1 MSAAL
6 RFLAIAVALALAACE
21 QTAEALDRASVF
33 LDRKLDLHQLQA
45 QTPVA
50 RARVPPRA
58 PAVASGL
65 REESPPPQILAAT
78 RAAAAQRL
86 REGLA
91 RLENA
96 ATPTE
101 REEVARIIAEEAWR
115 GDADAQYLMAL
126 GDPLR
131 PESERDAARRIDW
144 LARAAVQ
151 GHVRA
156 QYALAQAYATG
167 DDVKADQAW
176 ANMWFERA
184 ARRGHPPAQHA
195 LALRELERAADT
207 GDREDAYRWLAAASA
222 GGHGDSERQRDAL
235 GARIDDASRRRLDE
249 EARAFRASDALEA
262 WPDPPLIRFVQHALA
277 TRGFDAGPADGTL
290 GPRTRAA
297 LRRFA
302 GTPTLTPAIVARLRG
317 R

>member
-1 MSAAL
+1 MNAL
-6 RFLAIAVALALAACE
+6 RFLAIALASALAACE
-21 QTAEALDRASVF
+21 QTAGALDRTSLY
-33 LDRKLDLHQLQA
+33 LDRQFNLHQLQA
-45 QTPVA
+45 HTPA
-50 RARVPPRA
+50 PPPRAPPRA
-58 PAVASGL
+58 PAVPTGL
-65 REESPPPQILAAT
+65 REESPPPQIPAAT

-96 ATPTE
+96 ATPAE
-101 REEVARIIAEEAWR
+101 QEEVARIIAEEAWR
-115 GDADAQYLMAL
+115 GEPDAQYLMAL

-131 PESERDAARRIDW
+131 PAGERDGARRVDW
-144 LARAAVQ
+144 LVRAAVQ

-156 QYALAQAYATG
+156 QYALAQAYAAG
-167 DDVKADQAW
+167 EDVKADQAW

-184 ARRGHPPAQHA
+184 ARRGYPPAQHA
-195 LALRELERAADT
+195 LALRELEEPADP
-207 GDREDAYRWLAAASA
+207 DNREDAYRWLAAASA
-222 GGHGDSERQRDAL
+222 GGHSESERPRDAL
-235 GARIDDASRRRLDE
+235 GARIDDASRRRLDD
-249 EARAFRASDALEA
+249 EARAFRANDGPEA

-277 TRGFDAGPADGTL
+277 ARGFDAGPADGTL

>member
-1 MSAAL
+1 MKGL
-6 RFLAIAVALALAACE
+6 RFLAIALASALAACE
-21 QTAEALDRASVF
+21 QTAEALDRTSLYLERQF
-33 LDRKLDLHQLQA
+33 NLHQVPA

-50 RARVPPRA
+50 PARAAPRA
-58 PAVASGL
+58 PAVPSGL
-65 REESPPPQILAAT
+65 REESPPPRISAAT

-96 ATPTE
+96 ATPAE
-101 REEVARIIAEEAWR
+101 QEEVARIIAEEAWR
-115 GDADAQYLMAL
+115 GDPDAQYLMAL

-131 PESERDAARRIDW
+131 PAAERDDARRLDW

-167 DDVKADQAW
+167 DDVKTDQAW

-184 ARRGHPPAQHA
+184 ARRGYPPAQHA
-195 LALRELERAADT
+195 LALRELEQAASED
-207 GDREDAYRWLAAASA
+207 DREDAYRWLAAASA
-222 GGHGDSERQRDAL
+222 GGHTDAERPRDAL
-235 GARIDDASRRRLDE
+235 GARIDDASRRRLDD
-249 EARAFRASDALEA
+249 EARAFRASDVPEA

-277 TRGFDAGPADGTL
+277 TRGFDVGPADGTL
-290 GPRTRAA
+290 GPRTRTA